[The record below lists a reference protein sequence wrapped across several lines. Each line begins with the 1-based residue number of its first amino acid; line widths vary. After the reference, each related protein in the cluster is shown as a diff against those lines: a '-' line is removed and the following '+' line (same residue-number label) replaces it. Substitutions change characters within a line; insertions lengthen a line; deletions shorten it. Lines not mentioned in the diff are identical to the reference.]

1 MKYRQK
7 IKYNQSGERFI
18 LNWYT
23 HNEQSRLIVAKSKSA
38 VIQTANKIIK
48 SPYYSS
54 ELEFRNFLKIE
65 LVSLSKRKLSELENE
80 FIQED
85 IKYFYE
91 SFLRHLWLL
100 FRNDP
105 KELPNKFQFC
115 NCESYCD
122 DCGGIRVISS
132 YSKEELYQLY
142 SENYTKLFGKNSY
155 YAPCYDA
162 SIQIYLARQVNDYE
176 DIYLADELIGSGLK
190 EPEPEPLEEDNIYSP
205 SALFYFKII
214 EKIDLSE
221 ILFILNTEWKNK
233 KEANEKLRLFYKKA
247 EEEKLLAEQLKM
259 LELLDSK

>member
-18 LNWYT
+18 LNWFTY
-23 HNEQSRLIVAKSKSA
+23 NEQSRLIVAKSKSA
-38 VIQTANKIIK
+38 VIQTVNKIIK

-65 LVSLSKRKLSELENE
+65 LVSLSKRKISELENK
-80 FIQED
+80 FRQED

-115 NCESYCD
+115 NCETYCD
-122 DCGGIRVISS
+122 DCDGNHVTSS

-142 SENYTKLFGKNSY
+142 SENYIKLFGKNSY
-155 YAPCYDA
+155 YAPYCHAVD
-162 SIQIYLARQVNDYE
+162 QIYLARQINDNE
-176 DIYLADELIGSGLK
+176 TIYLADYLTKGRLQ
-190 EPEPEPLEEDNIYSP
+190 EPVPLEEDNIYTP
-205 SALFYFKII
+205 TALFYFKII
-214 EKIDLSE
+214 EKLDLTEINSILDIQFKYQKEARKKYID
-221 ILFILNTEWKNK
+221 FNK
-233 KEANEKLRLFYKKA
+233 KKESEKIIS
-247 EEEKLLAEQLKM
+247 EQLKM